1 MENPIQLKLIPNG
14 VLIPRTSLSLS
25 VISIQLLKLSFLT
38 WCESSHGSKT
48 YALVPPALQP
58 CCGIPFVE
66 LRCPRHSPPE
76 TTFSDPSRPAPRTAR
91 RRQSVHLG
99 SETRS
104 SGSPRKASLAQ
115 RPSAPPG
122 GPRGSESAEQG
133 PELARFLH
141 PQQGVSIPSAG
152 TVSAR
157 DVVRRTKE
165 VAQCLLVQDS
175 G

>member
-1 MENPIQLKLIPNG
+1 MYLVG
-14 VLIPRTSLSLS
+14 VEREES
-25 VISIQLLKLSFLT
+25 VIMFKIT
-38 WCESSHGSKT
+38 
-48 YALVPPALQP
+48 QP

-66 LRCPRHSPPE
+66 LRCPRHSLPE

-141 PQQGVSIPSAG
+141 PQQGVSIPSTG